1 MHSLFLAAAMYTG
14 APVVTSP
21 AAAPEYIYSLAV
33 PPMLHSS
40 DANPGEVP
48 FPGIPRPGAQ
58 VQTTFP
64 GQAILTI
71 RLPADAELYFNKC
84 FVRSASNRRTFV
96 TVDLLPDHAYYFD
109 LKVRVIRDYRPF
121 TQFQR
126 VVFRAGEVVVVSFGD
141 LSPSI
146 PFDTGWH

>member
-84 FVRSASNRRTFV
+84 FVRSASKRRTFV
-96 TVDLLPDHAYYFD
+96 TVDWLPYHAYYFD

-126 VVFRAGEVVVVSFGD
+126 RAFRAGHVCSRSFAHIV
-141 LSPSI
+141 P
-146 PFDTGWH
+146 